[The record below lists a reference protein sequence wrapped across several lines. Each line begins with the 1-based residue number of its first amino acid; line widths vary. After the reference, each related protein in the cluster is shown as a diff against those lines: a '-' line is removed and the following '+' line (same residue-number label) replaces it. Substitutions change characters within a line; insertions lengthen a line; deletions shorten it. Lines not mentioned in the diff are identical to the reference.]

1 MSADCH
7 FCKLPPERIWLATEH
22 ALAFPDSFPISLGH
36 PLVIPVHHIASVF
49 DLSEAQRGTLWALV
63 AKVRV
68 AIHERL
74 RPDGFNI
81 GLNLGT
87 VAGAGITDHVHFHVV
102 PRWNGDT
109 NFMPVLANTT
119 VLPTALNE
127 VAANLRAELGKYS

>member
-81 GLNLGT
+81 GVNGWCRR
-87 VAGAGITDHVHFHVV
+87 GAD
-102 PRWNGDT
+102 NGS
-109 NFMPVLANTT
+109 
-119 VLPTALNE
+119 
-127 VAANLRAELGKYS
+127 RAHSCDSPWQRRISL